1 MLIQFNKVKTTAS
14 YTKVF
19 FFSSSATSISF
30 FPHPTT
36 QKIWKLQNQLQNC
49 QKTWG
54 CSHTTHLNLERWH
67 TGFLLTKNKS
77 NSKLSLMSWNHSK
90 KAQCATSFFQ
100 TNFSFFKINPKRIK
114 VRKSHFLTKLRK
126 ELFYACVEEANYKTI
141 VKFTLNFLLVQLL
154 VILLS
159 YPRSF
164 NVKAAIVKNSE
175 TRPGTKAN
183 HFLLSYLSRFSTW
196 KVLKPRLGFLKGAAS
211 KNIPNLR
218 WRWWYPWP
226 CKGPFFQWWKSC
238 PLGLGLTKMPTKSV
252 LL

>member
-1 MLIQFNKVKTTAS
+1 MCNK
-14 YTKVF
+14 
-19 FFSSSATSISF
+19 
-30 FPHPTT
+30 
-36 QKIWKLQNQLQNC
+36 
-49 QKTWG
+49 
-54 CSHTTHLNLERWH
+54 
-67 TGFLLTKNKS
+67 
-77 NSKLSLMSWNHSK
+77 
-90 KAQCATSFFQ
+90 FFQ

-154 VILLS
+154 VVLLS

-196 KVLKPRLGFLKGAAS
+196 KVLKPRLGFPKRALALLHRKTY
-211 KNIPNLR
+211 PNL
-218 WRWWYPWP
+218 RWWYPWP
-226 CKGPFFQWWKSC
+226 CKRACKALLSVMKKLSTW
-238 PLGLGLTKMPTKSV
+238 TKMPTKSV
-252 LL
+252 LRCVLNSSQLETVERNWMWHLHARNVRMKGLAMPSCAFLNDNAALLHTARNNCKIHTKLYKL